1 MKIDRIDTLP
11 FSLPLK
17 TAWNSAR
24 GSLQQRR
31 GWIIR
36 IRADNGLQGFGEC
49 SPLPEAGSETHE
61 LARMNLPD
69 AGSALIGCEAADGLV
84 QLQERKQ
91 TPAVRCG
98 IETALLDLLA
108 REQQLPLHRLLNPA
122 SDDRVAVN
130 GFLGTLERME
140 AQRFAAMSREGYRV
154 VKLKVGLGAV
164 DDELKHL
171 TRILPAIP
179 AGMMLRLDA
188 NGAWNSEQ
196 AARFIEGLSGLP
208 VESLEE
214 PLQHFDPDQWDRL
227 QQQCPFPL
235 ALDESIGSVDEN
247 DILHCGVKR
256 LIIKPMVLG
265 GLSTSLSLAM
275 RASEHG
281 IQTVATS
288 TVDGA
293 IGVHAAAHLAA
304 AMEIYG
310 HPMAHGLDTSNW
322 LQRDIAPPP
331 QIESAK
337 IRLSPQPGL
346 GVVPDFSDP

>member
-61 LARMNLPD
+61 LARLNLPAD
-69 AGSALIGCEAADGLV
+69 GGTLIGCEAADGLV
-84 QLQERKQ
+84 RLQEWKQ

-108 REQQLPLHRLLNPA
+108 RERQLPLHRLLNPA
-122 SDDRVAVN
+122 SDGSVAVN
-130 GFLGTLERME
+130 GFLGTLEKME
-140 AQRFAAMSREGYRV
+140 AQQFAAMSRKGYRV

-164 DDELKHL
+164 DDELKSL
-171 TRILPAIP
+171 ARISPDIP
-179 AGMMLRLDA
+179 AGIMLRLDA

-196 AARFIEGLSGLP
+196 AARFIEGLTGLP

-214 PLQHFDPDQWDRL
+214 PLRHFDPAQWRDL

-235 ALDESIGSVDEN
+235 ALDESIGAMDEN
-247 DILHCGVKR
+247 DILHSGVKR

-265 GLSTSLSLAM
+265 GISTSLSLAM

-304 AMEIYG
+304 AMTISG
-310 HPMAHGLDTSNW
+310 QPMAHGLDTSCW
-322 LQRDIAPPP
+322 LQRNIAPPP
-331 QIESAK
+331 LIESAK
-337 IRLSPQPGL
+337 IRLSSQPGL
-346 GVVPDFSDP
+346 GVIPELSDP